1 MEKIVEE
8 NNISS
13 QKQWNTIGLIT
24 GCITGAVGV
33 GLMVLSGPFITP
45 ALRRICLPYVPATT
59 KQVTNVMTALRLYCV
74 KEGTVVD
81 LGSGDGRIVIE
92 AAKQGYTAHGVELN
106 LWLILYSRFK
116 ALVSGVSQKTS
127 FKRQNLWK
135 MHKLGVKA
143 KHEMENGSYLIACR
157 YPLPRWN
164 PKYVINDGIDSV
176 WVYKIEQI
184 LNHNIS
190 V

>member
-135 MHKLGVKA
+135 IDLSKYKGVIIFGVD
-143 KHEMENGSYLIACR
+143 EMGMA
-157 YPLPRWN
+157 
-164 PKYVINDGIDSV
+164 
-176 WVYKIEQI
+176 
-184 LNHNIS
+184 
-190 V
+190 